1 MNKESGSLDYFRT
14 KGLELEARAAV
25 HRKVSFTGA
34 YTWQKPEQLNVPFLL
49 GIPPSLLAM
58 APQDGY
64 GGRFVGLASIFNVE
78 APVRVPGQPSN
89 VGSVFGTYSFMRD
102 AGVTLGTTA
111 VAAVNAGYVSAVR
124 LPGYIVWR
132 GSAYLQRANWG
143 STSRSTTSSTRST
156 TSPSSCSGTSSS
168 SRASSAR

>member
-1 MNKESGSLDYFRT
+1 M
-14 KGLELEARAAV
+14 EARAAV
-25 HRKVSFTGA
+25 HRKAELYRCVYLA
-34 YTWQKPEQLNVPFLL
+34 EARALNVPFLL

-78 APVRVPGQPSN
+78 APVRVPGQPAN

-124 LPGYIVWR
+124 LPGYMVWR

-143 STSRSTTSSTRST
+143 VNLGGQQPLQQGVLPVPVPLLGRLHQ
-156 TSPSSCSGTSSS
+156 
-168 SRASSAR
+168 AE